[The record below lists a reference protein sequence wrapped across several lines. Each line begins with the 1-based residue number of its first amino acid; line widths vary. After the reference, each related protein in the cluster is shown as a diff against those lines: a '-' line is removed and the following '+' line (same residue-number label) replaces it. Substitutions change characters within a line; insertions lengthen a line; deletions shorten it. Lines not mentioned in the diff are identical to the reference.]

1 MTDGGGAHEAV
12 VQRPRKRRMITWLGI
27 VFLVY
32 ILGPALVYMTGGA
45 RLRGDWS
52 VASHRPV
59 GLAPDP
65 AQVDEAVVQV
75 YAARA
80 FAWRGVFSVHTWMAV
95 KPAHAERYTRYE
107 VIGWRLYRGLSPLS
121 ISSERP
127 PDAQWFGA
135 DPWLLRDIRG
145 EAAAAIIAALPN
157 IVAAYPYPQSY
168 RAWPGPNS
176 NTFIAYLGRQLP
188 QLRLALP
195 SHAVGKDYIAR
206 GWTLTRSPSGTGFQI
221 SLSGLLGLAL
231 GQEEGVEL
239 NVLALN
245 VGFDPLGLALHLPG
259 IGRLGKSRR
268 P

>member
-1 MTDGGGAHEAV
+1 M
-12 VQRPRKRRMITWLGI
+12 MMWLSI
-27 VFLVY
+27 VFTLY
-32 ILGPALVYMTGGA
+32 ILGPLIVYMTGGA

-52 VASHRPV
+52 VASQTPV

-65 AQVDEAVVQV
+65 RQTPEAVVQV

-107 VIGWRLYRGLSPLS
+107 VIGWRLYRGLSPVS
-121 ISSERP
+121 VSSERA

-135 DPWLLRDIRG
+135 NPWLLRDLRG
-145 EAAAAIIAALPN
+145 ETAAEVIAALPAV
-157 IVAAYPYPQSY
+157 VASYPYPQSY

-176 NTFIAYLGRQLP
+176 NTFTAYLGRQFP
-188 QLRLALP
+188 QLRLVLP
-195 SHAVGKDYIAR
+195 SHAVGKDYVTGSLA
-206 GWTLTRSPSGTGFQI
+206 LTRSLSGTGVQL
-221 SLSGLLGLAL
+221 SLAGVLGILVGLD
-231 GQEEGVEL
+231 EGVEV

-245 VGFDPLGLALHLPG
+245 VGVDPRGLAVNLPG
-259 IGRLGKSRR
+259 IGRLGMARR

>member
-1 MTDGGGAHEAV
+1 ML
-12 VQRPRKRRMITWLGI
+12 TWLSI
-27 VFLVY
+27 MFLLYV
-32 ILGPALVYMTGGA
+32 LGPLVVYVTGGA

-52 VASHRPV
+52 TASHTPV

-65 AQVDEAVVQV
+65 RQVREAVVQV

-80 FAWRGVFSVHTWMAV
+80 FAWRGVFSVHTWVAV
-95 KPAHAERYTRYE
+95 KPAHAEHYTRYE
-107 VIGWRLYRGLSPLS
+107 VIGWRLYRGLAPVS
-121 ISSERP
+121 ISSERA

-135 DPWLLRDIRG
+135 NPWLLRDLRG
-145 EAAAAIIAALPN
+145 EAAADILAALPDV
-157 IVAAYPYPQSY
+157 VASYPYQQSY

-195 SHAVGKDYIAR
+195 SHAVGKDYVAQ
-206 GWTLTRSPSGTGFQI
+206 GWALTRSPSGTGFQV
-221 SLSGLLGLAL
+221 SLSGLVGLL
-231 GQEEGVEL
+231 VGLEEGVEF

-245 VGFDPLGLALHLPG
+245 VGLDPRGLAINLPG
-259 IGRLGKSRR
+259 IGRLGRARR